1 MIVYCLGDAK
11 AKRAAFRSTDG
22 GINSMSIDNDEIL
35 TVLKNDGKTYFAVG
49 DIPFADMSVSEFV
62 AYSKSLCKTQPARRR
77 ETSYYAKL
85 FGFKSVM
92 NKKLKKLSV
101 PQYRMAQFLAKYDL
115 SVRDVYVNFDG
126 LEYSRANKK
135 ALEGFLSKIKRYFNI
150 YVGVSDY
157 RFMRYGASLRHY
169 GAEGETSEITV
180 NKYRSLRGK
189 KRVFKT
195 ILDKTEQSAGDF
207 NIRKVVVA
215 FE

>member
-22 GINSMSIDNDEIL
+22 GANSMSIDNDEIL

-49 DIPFADMSVSEFV
+49 EIPFADMSVSEFV
-62 AYSKSLCKTQPARRR
+62 SYGKSLCKTQPAHRR
-77 ETSYYAKL
+77 EISYYAKL

-92 NKKLKKLSV
+92 CKKLKKLSV
-101 PQYRMAQFLAKYDL
+101 PQYRMAQFLTKYDL

-135 ALEGFLSKIKRYFNI
+135 AVNGFLSKIKRYFNI
-150 YVGVSDY
+150 YVGVSDF
-157 RFMRYGASLRHY
+157 RFTRYGSAVRQY
-169 GAEGETSEITV
+169 GADGEISEIIL

-195 ILDKTEQSAGDF
+195 LLDKTDQSTGDF
-207 NIRKVVVA
+207 DIRKVVVA
-215 FE
+215 CE